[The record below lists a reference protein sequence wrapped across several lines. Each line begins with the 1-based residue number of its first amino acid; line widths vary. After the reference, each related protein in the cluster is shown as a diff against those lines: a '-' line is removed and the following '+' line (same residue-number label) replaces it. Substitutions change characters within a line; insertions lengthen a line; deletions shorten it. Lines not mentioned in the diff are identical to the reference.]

1 MGVVMLFKVV
11 SAAILA
17 AVAGVYAAEAQSV
30 RGISGPA
37 EVPPASYK
45 GQSYVDSRGC
55 VFLRAGYGG
64 VVNWVPRVTRDR
76 KPLCG
81 YPRTAAAA
89 APAPAPAPCWSR
101 MSAHIRAA
109 ISYLV
114 G

>member
-1 MGVVMLFKVV
+1 MPRHYMGVVMLFKVV

-64 VVNWVPRVTRDR
+64 VGHGQRV
-76 KPLCG
+76 LCLCQR
-81 YPRTAAAA
+81 P
-89 APAPAPAPCWSR
+89 PE
-101 MSAHIRAA
+101 
-109 ISYLV
+109 
-114 G
+114 